1 MNETFEQCR
10 KNLLRRGFEVR
21 IAATTEEARQILREE
36 IRAAAPETI
45 SFGGS
50 MTMEATGIVDELR
63 REGRYRLFDG
73 VDYTLPPEERIEIRR
88 QGLLADL
95 YISGINA
102 ITEEGAL
109 YWLDGIGNR
118 VAAIAF
124 GPRKVLLVA
133 GRNKIV
139 ATRAAAEARIR
150 DIAAPRNVAR
160 LGQKTPCAATGVCAD
175 CDSEGRI
182 CNTHLRMERCFP
194 RKRITVILIDE
205 EMGCPSRQ
213 HRHSPEKR
221 YDMAKVKKAF
231 FCRNCGFEAP
241 KWLGRCPSCGEWN
254 TFTEEVIARESGGG
268 PTTVANLPKA
278 RPQRIAD
285 IHESEHRRIDL
296 GNREVNRV
304 LGGGLVPGSLVLL
317 GGEPGIGKSTLS
329 LQIALADNGLKTL
342 YVSGEESA
350 EQIKMRALRLG
361 IGNEGC
367 LIYAETLLENIL
379 AQIEEQR
386 PDLVVIDSIQTIYTD
401 IIESSAGSVSQ
412 IRECAASLLKYA
424 KATGTSIFIIGHIT
438 KDGTIAGPKILE
450 HIVDVVLQFEGD
462 NNLIYRILRGIKNRF
477 GATFEI
483 GVFEMLDAG
492 LREVDNPSEILLSH
506 YETPLSGIA
515 VGASV
520 DGIRPYLIEVQA
532 LVSNAA
538 YGTPQ
543 RTATGYDN
551 KRMNMLLAVLE
562 KRVGMK
568 MFSKDVFL
576 NFAGGFKV
584 ADPGLDLAVTAAVIS
599 SYYDRPIGEGICL
612 AGEIGLSG
620 EVRPAPRTE
629 QRISEAARL
638 GFRRIVV
645 SGYLGR
651 SIKKPK
657 GIEIVTINSIDQL
670 PRALFAEG

>member
-1 MNETFEQCR
+1 M
-10 KNLLRRGFEVR
+10 
-21 IAATTEEARQILREE
+21 
-36 IRAAAPETI
+36 
-45 SFGGS
+45 
-50 MTMEATGIVDELR
+50 
-63 REGRYRLFDG
+63 
-73 VDYTLPPEERIEIRR
+73 
-88 QGLLADL
+88 
-95 YISGINA
+95 
-102 ITEEGAL
+102 
-109 YWLDGIGNR
+109 
-118 VAAIAF
+118 
-124 GPRKVLLVA
+124 
-133 GRNKIV
+133 
-139 ATRAAAEARIR
+139 
-150 DIAAPRNVAR
+150 
-160 LGQKTPCAATGVCAD
+160 
-175 CDSEGRI
+175 
-182 CNTHLRMERCFP
+182 
-194 RKRITVILIDE
+194 
-205 EMGCPSRQ
+205 
-213 HRHSPEKR
+213 
-221 YDMAKVKKAF
+221 
-231 FCRNCGFEAP
+231 
-241 KWLGRCPSCGEWN
+241 
-254 TFTEEVIARESGGG
+254 
-268 PTTVANLPKA
+268 
-278 RPQRIAD
+278 
-285 IHESEHRRIDL
+285 
-296 GNREVNRV
+296 

-670 PRALFAEG
+670 PRALFAITMIYFFTSQCVPCEAMEPVLDQFERRMAGRVDIYRINTDADENAYLLYRYMIRTTPTLIYFRKGDEIRRCEGPLTYQELLALQEQVETVEHVCLN